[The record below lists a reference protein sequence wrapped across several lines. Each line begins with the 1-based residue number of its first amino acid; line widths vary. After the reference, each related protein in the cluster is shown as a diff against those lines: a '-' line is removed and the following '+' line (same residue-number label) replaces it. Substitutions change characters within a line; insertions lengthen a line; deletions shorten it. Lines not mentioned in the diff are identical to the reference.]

1 MLRSLST
8 LTLAALLLVSCN
20 SPTMATRLSAKTATM
35 VGLAETDATAS
46 EAEAIVTIAVMV
58 KTTAGGEF
66 DPAMLHDDVIEAIAS
81 AFIGGQRLVYVS
93 IADELLLIIEEEI
106 ANADNPLELGEAG
119 IFISA
124 AALGVEQ
131 GAQLYILL
139 LEAE

>member
-8 LTLAALLLVSCN
+8 LTLAALLLVGCN
-20 SPTMATRLSAKTATM
+20 SPTLATRLSAKTLTM
-35 VGLAETDATAS
+35 VTLAETDATAS
-46 EAEAIVTIAVMV
+46 EADAIVTIAVMV
-58 KTTAGGEF
+58 KTSAGGEF
-66 DPAMLHDDVIEAIAS
+66 DPALLHDEVLEAIAS
-81 AFIGGQRLVYVS
+81 AFSGQQRLVYVS

-106 ANADNPLELGEAG
+106 ANADDPLELGEAG
-119 IFISA
+119 IFINA